1 MFILGLYIY
10 WHIECHSIGP
20 DGWMVSEAAWQSAC
34 PWFDFGPVPWRWQIH
49 IFLFGNFIL
58 FKKVFYSNLSRGMLN
73 LPVNV
78 SFNGSD
84 LKTFLSKIINS
95 LMFLDHSH
103 IISSLANQ
111 KKKEKKIR
119 NLIVLKLP
127 GRVRKVKKL
136 PRRVRPSS

>member
-1 MFILGLYIY
+1 MGSATASVLMAGWLARLPGNPRVRGSTSAQSHGDGKYI
-10 WHIECHSIGP
+10 
-20 DGWMVSEAAWQSAC
+20 
-34 PWFDFGPVPWRWQIH
+34 F
-49 IFLFGNFIL
+49 FLFGNFIL

-103 IISSLANQ
+103 IISSLA
-111 KKKEKKIR
+111 KPIFFF
-119 NLIVLKLP
+119 
-127 GRVRKVKKL
+127 
-136 PRRVRPSS
+136 

>member
-1 MFILGLYIY
+1 MGQVKKAEMFILGLYIH
-10 WHIECHSIGP
+10 WHIACHSVGP
-20 DGWMVSEAAWQSAC
+20 DGWMVSEAAWQTAC

-78 SFNGSD
+78 SFNGYD

-111 KKKEKKIR
+111 NFFFFQKFDCAPH
-119 NLIVLKLP
+119 NQQSTFQL
-127 GRVRKVKKL
+127 
-136 PRRVRPSS
+136 